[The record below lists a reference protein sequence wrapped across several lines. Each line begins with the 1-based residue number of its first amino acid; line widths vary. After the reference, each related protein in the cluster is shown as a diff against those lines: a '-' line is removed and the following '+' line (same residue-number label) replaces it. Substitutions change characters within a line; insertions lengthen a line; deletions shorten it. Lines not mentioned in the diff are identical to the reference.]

1 MLLRHLTGGQLPADT
16 TQQTMPKSPSSRR
29 SARAQAQ
36 RPQLVPREQ
45 PRTAAAQAEDDG
57 VAPVLSDPRGWV
69 TPVEGD
75 GGIEPEQEQAYAE
88 VERAREHRV
97 VPLPPRSAP
106 AAPKASAAPAQ
117 LLEYRPPTYGDFD
130 RLWDWVR
137 GDEAGAV
144 RFLGRM
150 PEHSKA
156 LHDYLLSIMGQEA
169 EGAAKLRSVYATQT
183 QGEAQHIGFVSLMPI
198 VRAAQPPTGVAH
210 CYLSPPLQGYLPQLL
225 PVLLDLAGNE
235 EPELTLTV
243 VTDDYAFAR
252 LLQPHGFSLTI
263 ALTRP
268 PKQSQR

>member
-1 MLLRHLTGGQLPADT
+1 
-16 TQQTMPKSPSSRR
+16 MPKSPSSRR

-57 VAPVLSDPRGWV
+57 IAPVLSDPRGWV
-69 TPVEGD
+69 TPHDPGD
-75 GGIEPEQEQAYAE
+75 ENDQERERVYTE
-88 VERAREHRV
+88 VEQAREHRV
-97 VPLPPRSAP
+97 VPLPQRPASAP
-106 AAPKASAAPAQ
+106 PNPTTAPPNAAPAS
-117 LLEYRPPTYGDFD
+117 LLEYRAPTYGDFD

-137 GDEAGAV
+137 GDEAGAA

-156 LHDYLLSIMGQEA
+156 LHDYLLSIMEQEA

-198 VRAAQPPTGVAH
+198 VRGATPPVGFAH
-210 CYLSPPLQGYLPQLL
+210 CYLSPALQGYLPQLL
-225 PVLLDLAGNE
+225 PVLLDLAGDE
-235 EPELTLTV
+235 EPELTLTI
-243 VTDDYAFAR
+243 TTNDYAFAR
-252 LLQPHGFSLTI
+252 LLQPHGFALTI

-268 PKQSQR
+268 PKRTQR